1 MSPENKVKVIPT
13 KINHIF
19 SQDKNAPA
27 EPHNYPINLVLAVNI
42 NLAYS

>member
-1 MSPENKVKVIPT
+1 MSPENKVKVIHT
-13 KINHIF
+13 KINIF
-19 SQDKNAPA
+19 SHDKNAPA